1 MRAFNQDRRIADSIF
16 GQMFC
21 TVVGIVEATVIVR
34 VFDVAEVSSNK
45 ETVSQMKS
53 HSVIVDLCMTQGGC
67 FETSQTTSF
76 ASPVYEKHGVIHYCV
91 PNIPSRVSRTAT
103 YVLSNILGQVLIE
116 LGEAGGINQLIKDN
130 AGVRAGAYV
139 YNGILTN
146 ELIGSKL
153 GLQSQDINLLLAA
166 F

>member
-1 MRAFNQDRRIADSIF
+1 
-16 GQMFC
+16 
-21 TVVGIVEATVIVR
+21 
-34 VFDVAEVSSNK
+34 
-45 ETVSQMKS
+45 MKA
-53 HSVIVDLCMTQGGC
+53 HSVIVDLCINQGGC
-67 FETSQTTSF
+67 FETSEATSF
-76 ASPVYEKHGVIHYCV
+76 TNPVYEKHGVVHYCV

-116 LGEAGGINQLIKDN
+116 LGEAGGINQMIREN

-146 ELIGSKL
+146 EIIGNRL
-153 GLQSQDINLLLAA
+153 NLPFQDINLLLAA